1 MGSCCS
7 KKDATAPEI
16 QSVDAIEPS
25 FPVHNGRIEVLS
37 SFTMNEVKVS
47 KMTPKCTQNDIFK
60 YECPICMYFFT
71 AILVSNCCRNYVCH
85 YCIEEIKSNRI
96 DAACPHCRSRPL
108 LLTDPHPEDSVRVYS
123 ERYINIDDKKP
134 YEVDDNTKSCSGIR
148 NMKTDYLGIQT
159 EGEER
164 VNML

>member
-1 MGSCCS
+1 MGSCCT

-37 SFTMNEVKVS
+37 RFTVNEVKVS
-47 KMTPKCTQNDIFK
+47 KLTPKCTQDGIFK

-71 AILVSNCCRNYVCH
+71 AILVSKCCRNYVCH

-108 LLTDPHPEDSVRVYS
+108 LLADPQPEDSVRVYS
-123 ERYINIDDKKP
+123 ERMLNSDAKKT
-134 YEVDDNTKSCSGIR
+134 YEVANRTKPSSEIP
-148 NMKTDYLGIQT
+148 NLKTENVCIQT

-164 VNML
+164 NNML